1 MTHTPRVQAG
11 AYVLVRGV
19 ASFDLERAF
28 DEADEILV
36 LNERQQRSFDE
47 TLGVAQLRVQLFCQ
61 SKRKK

>member
-1 MTHTPRVQAG
+1 MG
-11 AYVLVRGV
+11 AYVLVRRV

-47 TLGVAQLRVQLFCQ
+47 ALGVAQLRVQLFCQ